1 MNKLLPDESNAKHI
15 KPQDDYANS
24 KPHHEDVN
32 LNPSSVNID
41 PEDVNEPDADNIKF
55 WLAGIEQGKMLAK
68 QDSHIVPN
76 DNTDGPMTSAKST
89 SDLDGILSWYYL
101 GDEDRYTPE
110 AWDAHKA
117 GARAAI
123 LKNYRS
129 VEEVER
135 AIQDE
140 VIDESD
146 ELAHDKF
153 TRNDL
158 RADIRRELGL

>member
-1 MNKLLPDESNAKHI
+1 MSKLKDTDICPTCRGQGNEGDVHCPTCDGSGEIPAMTTEQPNIVPAPDTELDRILKDFS
-15 KPQDDYANS
+15 
-24 KPHHEDVN
+24 
-32 LNPSSVNID
+32 
-41 PEDVNEPDADNIKF
+41 
-55 WLAGIEQGKMLAK
+55 AGI
-68 QDSHIVPN
+68 VCRVC
-76 DNTDGPMTSAKST
+76 DNRQFYSM
-89 SDLDGILSWYYL
+89 
-101 GDEDRYTPE
+101 
-110 AWDAHKA
+110 
-117 GARAAI
+117 GADVVAPIKAAI